1 MWLTSKKNKEKN
13 CITDKSQERCFDI
26 SFERKT
32 KSLTDLKSADEPFML
47 FQPRRTAVT
56 FMSTLPNRDYS
67 RTPGYNRT
75 RRVTVSRFSFFHFFI
90 YFSDKMR
97 LG

>member
-1 MWLTSKKNKEKN
+1 
-13 CITDKSQERCFDI
+13 
-26 SFERKT
+26 
-32 KSLTDLKSADEPFML
+32 ML

-75 RRVTVSRFSFFHFFI
+75 RRVTVSRFFSFFLFQRQNEIGLNPFL
-90 YFSDKMR
+90 F
-97 LG
+97 LL